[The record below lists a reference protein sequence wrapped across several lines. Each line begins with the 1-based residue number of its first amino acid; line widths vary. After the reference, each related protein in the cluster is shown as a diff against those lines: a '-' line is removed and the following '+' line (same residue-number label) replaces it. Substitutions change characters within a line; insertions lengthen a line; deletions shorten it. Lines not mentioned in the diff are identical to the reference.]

1 MYEFINFF
9 NFIKVRESKDFHE
22 RLQQGEFIHSINL
35 PAKKKEPNEFFYHF
49 GNSNL
54 GALQSSLNDRRMIKI
69 RQAFATGR
77 YSRENF
83 LCWFSN
89 LLATVDSQLCW
100 TISFNTC
107 FIKQEIVN
115 SIIDNLTKVIK
126 ELIK

>member
-1 MYEFINFF
+1 MKL
-9 NFIKVRESKDFHE
+9 IKVRESKDFHE